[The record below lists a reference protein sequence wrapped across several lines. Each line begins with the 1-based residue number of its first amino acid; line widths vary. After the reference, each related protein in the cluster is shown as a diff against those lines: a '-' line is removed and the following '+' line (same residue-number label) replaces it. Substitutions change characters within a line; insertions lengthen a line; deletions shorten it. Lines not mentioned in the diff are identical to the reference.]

1 MSRAERL
8 LDLLQALRRY
18 RYPVSGR
25 HLADTLGVSLRT
37 VYRDIRT
44 LVGQGA
50 PIDGEPGLG
59 YVLKPG
65 FMPPPLMFSG
75 EEIESLVLG
84 ARWVA
89 RHGDGSLAAGARD
102 ALAKIAA
109 VLPEQQRDM
118 VDTSGLLAGPGQP
131 VAAGGVDLGP
141 VRRAIRDECKVC
153 IRYADANGTTSERI
167 IWPIALAFFDHGRV
181 VAAWCEHRRGFRHF
195 RVDRIVSWTWIDE
208 RYPRRRRV
216 LTREWRESEGVPEPI

>member
-8 LDLLQALRRY
+8 LDLIQALRRH

-50 PIDGEPGLG
+50 PIDGEPGVG

-65 FMPPPLMFSG
+65 FMLPPLMFSG
-75 EEIESLVLG
+75 EEIEALVLG

-89 RHGDGSLAAGARD
+89 RNGDDSLAAGARD

-118 VDTSGLLAGPGQP
+118 VDTSGLLAGPGRP

-141 VRRAIRDECKVC
+141 ARRAIRDECKAC
-153 IRYADANGTTSERI
+153 IRYADANGATSERI
-167 IWPIALAFFDHGRV
+167 IWPIALAFFDHVRV
-181 VAAWCEHRRGFRHF
+181 VAAWCEHRRAFRHF
-195 RVDRIVSWTWIDE
+195 RVDRIASWTSLDE

-216 LTREWRESEGVPEPI
+216 LTREWREREDVPEPI